1 MRREFFIFATKRT
14 ETDEQG
20 ERRSRRTP
28 QTPFSLRKHVS
39 SEKYSTVKKIKNV
52 QSVFF
57 DSRTALRYISPLS
70 PLRRSRAVARPRSRT
85 RAAGERTRVPFLHAK
100 RVVRRRYAPR
110 VSMNVS
116 ISKPYVTFASS
127 A

>member
-70 PLRRSRAVARPRSRT
+70 PLRRSRAVAQSRGRALERAPLANALAFLSFTRSAWFEDAT
-85 RAAGERTRVPFLHAK
+85 RLEFP
-100 RVVRRRYAPR
+100 
-110 VSMNVS
+110 
-116 ISKPYVTFASS
+116 
-127 A
+127 